1 MENGILKQEINYLK
15 TIVANV
21 EIERDEA
28 EIKNESLERSLV
40 LLENK
45 LETEYTESKKYKDAF
60 SKIKDEQEN
69 VNDDLQIKIE
79 QISHWKE
86 SIEKLTIDKSKVE
99 NKLNQ
104 SEESRMMLENVVE
117 SKSDK
122 VAELESKV
130 QYLSSKTAIPCDK
143 CENTFVSKDTSS
155 DHNAIPTTSKCGSC
169 EFESDSENEIQMHM
183 KSGHDLLRS
192 VCDFESEN
200 KLNMH
205 TCRLDVINPEY
216 GDYYTKN

>member
-1 MENGILKQEINYLK
+1 
-15 TIVANV
+15 
-21 EIERDEA
+21 
-28 EIKNESLERSLV
+28 
-40 LLENK
+40 
-45 LETEYTESKKYKDAF
+45 
-60 SKIKDEQEN
+60 
-69 VNDDLQIKIE
+69 
-79 QISHWKE
+79 
-86 SIEKLTIDKSKVE
+86 
-99 NKLNQ
+99 
-104 SEESRMMLENVVE
+104 MMLENVVE

-183 KSGHDLLRS
+183 KSGHDLLCS
-192 VCDFESEN
+192 VCDLKFESEN

-205 TCRLDVINPEY
+205 TCRLEQKID
-216 GDYYTKN
+216 TKVFPFQQLNTCLAIFRFILTLFEHS